1 MVSFNGIDSL
11 IVTMVS
17 DGAAVGK
24 PCKMKSGKTAT
35 AAASGDSFQGVCQW
49 LRDGLAGIQIK
60 GFVTLGYTG
69 ETAPAVGYG
78 KLSADGTGGVE
89 VATAGPDRL
98 IVDVDTTGKTV
109 TFYI

>member
-24 PCKMKSGKTAT
+24 PCKMKSGKTA
-35 AAASGDSFQGVCQW
+35 AAAAADEEFQGVCQW

-69 ETAPAVGYG
+69 ETAPSVGYG
-78 KLSADGTGGVE
+78 QLCANGSGGVA
-89 VATAGPDRL
+89 VATTGPDRL